1 MKRNVIL
8 ALPVL
13 AVLCSVSLGQAQQPA
28 PNPVP
33 FTATLTGT
41 PPEQFE
47 IPVDPPVYSQKETVA
62 GQGDL
67 IGAVQWVGH
76 AMQSGGPDFRTP
88 RLLSEGVGA
97 MTAAS
102 GDAIFFRYSGK
113 VIPGIDSQNR
123 ELAFVIT
130 GGKGRYLGATGT
142 GLFKDSIDFSMNRF
156 TRTIEGSITI
166 PVAK

>member
-1 MKRNVIL
+1 MKRRMIL
-8 ALPVL
+8 ALPAA
-13 AVLCSVSLGQAQQPA
+13 AVLGSVSLGLAQQPA

-33 FTATLTGT
+33 FEASLTGA
-41 PPEQFE
+41 PPDSFE
-47 IPVDPPVYSQKETVA
+47 IPVDPPVSAQRETAA

-67 IGAVQWVGH
+67 IGAFQWAGH

-88 RLLSEGVGA
+88 RQLSEGVGA
-97 MTAAS
+97 MTAAN
-102 GDAIFFRYSGK
+102 GNALFFRYSGK

-130 GGKGRYLGATGT
+130 GGKGRFLGATGT
-142 GLFKDSIDFSMNRF
+142 GLFQDSIDFSMNKL
-156 TRTIEGSITI
+156 TRTVEGTISI